1 MRFNL
6 PTLYIEINKENF
18 IFFVVDISENNNFE
32 LLHKNSVPIQGINE
46 KKISDFQL
54 IIDLF
59 KKNIYSIEQE
69 LNFTFKEVVLLI
81 DNFDCT
87 LINFSGYKKLNGSQL
102 VKENITYLLN
112 SLKFKV
118 NEIEKNK
125 KILHI
130 FNSKFLLDKKS
141 TENLP
146 LGLFGNFYSHELS
159 FFLIDNNDHKNLN
172 NILNNCNLKIKKII
186 SKNFIEGVNLIN
198 ENKNKN
204 TFFKIEINQTNSHI
218 LFFENAS
225 LKFFQ
230 EFKFGSDLII
240 KDISKVIG
248 LNIDEVKNIINSPN
262 FISKDVEDEN
272 IEKKFFK
279 NTNFRKIKKRLINEI
294 VNARIQEI
302 AELIITKNINTS
314 SFLKDNIL
322 IFLIINDGIV
332 SAKFRDNHK
341 LFFSQN
347 NKFEIN
353 FLENHDF
360 DNLYFHANNVVQY
373 GWNKEALP
381 VVNEKKSII
390 ARVFEF
396 FFN

>member
-1 MRFNL
+1 MKL
-6 PTLYIEINKENF
+6 SSPTLFVEINKENF
-18 IFFVVDISENNNFE
+18 IFLAFDISENNKFE
-32 LLHKNSVPIQGINE
+32 LLHKNSIPIQGIYE

-54 IIDLF
+54 VIDLF
-59 KKNIYSIEQE
+59 KKNIYSIEKE

-81 DNFDCT
+81 DNFDCS

-102 VKENITYLLN
+102 LKENITYLLN
-112 SLKFKV
+112 SLKFKI
-118 NEIEKNK
+118 NETEKNK

-141 TENLP
+141 IDNLP

-159 FFLIDNNDHKNLN
+159 FFLIDNNDYKNLN

-186 SKNFIEGVNLIN
+186 AKNFIEGVNLIN
-198 ENKNKN
+198 ENKNLN
-204 TFFKIEINQTNSHI
+204 TFFKIQINQTNSHI
-218 LFFENAS
+218 SFFENSS

-230 EFKFGSDLII
+230 EFKFGSNLII

-248 LNIDEVKNIINSPN
+248 LNIDEVKNIINSSN
-262 FISKDVEDEN
+262 LISTDDEDEN
-272 IEKKFFK
+272 IEKKFFRY
-279 NTNFRKIKKRLINEI
+279 TSFRKIKKSLINEI
-294 VNARIQEI
+294 ANARIQEI
-302 AELIITKNINTS
+302 SELIITKNINIS
-314 SFLKDNIL
+314 SFLKNNIL
-322 IFLIINDGIV
+322 IFLIINDEIMN
-332 SAKFRDNHK
+332 AKFRKNHK
-341 LFFSQN
+341 LFFSHN

-353 FLENHDF
+353 FLKEDDF
-360 DNLYFHANNVVQY
+360 NNLYFHANNVVQY

>member
-1 MRFNL
+1 MKL
-6 PTLYIEINKENF
+6 SSPTLFVEINNENF
-18 IFFVVDISENNNFE
+18 IFLAFDISENNKFE
-32 LLHKNSVPIQGINE
+32 LLHKNSIPIQGIYE
-46 KKISDFQL
+46 KKISNFQL
-54 IIDLF
+54 VIDLF
-59 KKNIYSIEQE
+59 KKNIYSIEKE

-81 DNFDCT
+81 DNFDCS

-102 VKENITYLLN
+102 LKENITYLLN
-112 SLKFKV
+112 SLKFKI
-118 NEIEKNK
+118 NETEKNK

-141 TENLP
+141 IDNLP

-159 FFLIDNNDHKNLN
+159 FFLIDNNDYKNLN

-186 SKNFIEGVNLIN
+186 AKNFIEGVNLIN
-198 ENKNKN
+198 ENKNLN
-204 TFFKIEINQTNSHI
+204 TFFKIQINQTNSHI
-218 LFFENAS
+218 SFFENSS

-230 EFKFGSDLII
+230 EFKFGSNLII

-248 LNIDEVKNIINSPN
+248 LNIDEVKNIINSSN
-262 FISKDVEDEN
+262 LISTDVEDEN
-272 IEKKFFK
+272 IEKKFFRY
-279 NTNFRKIKKRLINEI
+279 TSFRKIKKSLINEI
-294 VNARIQEI
+294 ANARIQEI
-302 AELIITKNINTS
+302 SELIITKNINIS
-314 SFLKDNIL
+314 SFLKNNIL
-322 IFLIINDGIV
+322 IFLIINDEIMN
-332 SAKFRDNHK
+332 AKFRKNHK
-341 LFFSQN
+341 LFFSHN

-353 FLENHDF
+353 FLKEDDF
-360 DNLYFHANNVVQY
+360 NNLYFHANNVVQY

>member
-1 MRFNL
+1 MKL
-6 PTLYIEINKENF
+6 SSPTLFVEINKENF
-18 IFFVVDISENNNFE
+18 IFLAFDISENNKFE
-32 LLHKNSVPIQGINE
+32 LLQKNSIPIQGIYE

-54 IIDLF
+54 VIDLF
-59 KKNIYSIEQE
+59 KKNIYSIEKE

-81 DNFDCT
+81 DNFDCS

-102 VKENITYLLN
+102 LKENITYLLN
-112 SLKFKV
+112 SLKFKI
-118 NEIEKNK
+118 NETEKNK

-141 TENLP
+141 IDNLP

-159 FFLIDNNDHKNLN
+159 FFLIDNNDYKNLN

-186 SKNFIEGVNLIN
+186 AKNFIEGVNLIN
-198 ENKNKN
+198 ENKNLN
-204 TFFKIEINQTNSHI
+204 TFFKIQINQTNSHI
-218 LFFENAS
+218 SFFENSS

-230 EFKFGSDLII
+230 EFKFGSNLII

-248 LNIDEVKNIINSPN
+248 LNIDEVKNIINSSN
-262 FISKDVEDEN
+262 LISTDDEDEN
-272 IEKKFFK
+272 IEKKFFRY
-279 NTNFRKIKKRLINEI
+279 TSFRKIKKSLINEI
-294 VNARIQEI
+294 ANARIQEI
-302 AELIITKNINTS
+302 SELIITKNINIS
-314 SFLKDNIL
+314 SFLKNNIL
-322 IFLIINDGIV
+322 IFLIINDEIMN
-332 SAKFRDNHK
+332 AKFRENHK
-341 LFFSQN
+341 LFFSHN

-353 FLENHDF
+353 FLKEDDF
-360 DNLYFHANNVVQY
+360 NNLYFHANNVVQY